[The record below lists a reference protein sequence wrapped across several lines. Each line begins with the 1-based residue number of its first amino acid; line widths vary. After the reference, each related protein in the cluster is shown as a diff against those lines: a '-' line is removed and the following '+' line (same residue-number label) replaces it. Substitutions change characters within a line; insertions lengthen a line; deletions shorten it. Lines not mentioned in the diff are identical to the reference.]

1 METAADELKRIPP
14 QQIEA
19 EQSLLGGILIDSG
32 GLPAALEILKGDEF
46 YRDTHRVIFR
56 AFQELFERNE
66 PIDLV
71 TTADFLASKNQL
83 EGVGGAAYLA
93 SLAEMVPSAAN
104 VATYARIINEK
115 ALLRRLIQTSNEI
128 LSWCYGG
135 GKSVDEILDHAEA
148 SIFSVT
154 EKRMRSSYFQIK
166 DVVKKSIEAIER
178 FQEYREPVTG
188 VPSGYI
194 DLDRLTAGFQP
205 SDLII
210 IAARPSM
217 GKTALA
223 LCIARNA
230 AMKAGV
236 PVGLF
241 SLEMSK
247 EQLAMRLLCAEARVD
262 SHKIRTG
269 FLSQQECVKMLTA
282 AGAFAE
288 VPMYID
294 DTPAISA
301 LELRAKAR
309 RMMADRGLGLVIVD
323 YLQLMRGRESAERR
337 EQEISEIS
345 RSLKSLAK
353 ELNIPVIALAQLNRK
368 VEERH
373 NKRPLLS
380 DLRESGAIE
389 QDADVIAFIYR
400 DEVYNKES
408 PDKGIAEIHI
418 SKHRNGPTGE
428 VKLRYIETYTRFEN
442 LAAMTQA
449 DS

>member
-1 METAADELKRIPP
+1 LEHFADELKKLPP

-19 EQSLLGGILIDSG
+19 EQSLLGGILIESE
-32 GLPAALEILKGDEF
+32 GLPAALEILRGDEF
-46 YRDTHRVIFR
+46 YRETHRIIFR
-56 AFQELFERNE
+56 AFQELFERND
-66 PIDLV
+66 PIDLI
-71 TTADFLASKNQL
+71 TAVDFLTGKSQL
-83 EGVGGAAYLA
+83 DAVGGATYLA
-93 SLAEMVPSAAN
+93 SLTEMVPSAAN
-104 VATYARIINEK
+104 VAAYAKIINEK
-115 ALLRRLIQTSNEI
+115 ALLRRLLQAASEI
-128 LSWCYGG
+128 TSWCYGG
-135 GKSVDEILDHAEA
+135 GKSVEEILDHAESA
-148 SIFSVT
+148 IFSVT
-154 EKRMRSSYFQIK
+154 ENRLRTSYFQIK
-166 DVVKKSIEAIER
+166 DIVKKSIEAIEK
-178 FQEYREPVTG
+178 FQEDREMVTG
-188 VPSGYI
+188 VPSFYT
-194 DLDRLTAGFQP
+194 DLDKLTAGFQP

-230 AMKAGV
+230 AMRGGF
-236 PVGLF
+236 PVGIF

-269 FLSQQECVKMLTA
+269 FLGQQECVKMLNA
-282 AGAFAE
+282 AGLFMDA
-288 VPMYID
+288 PMYID

-309 RMMADRGLGLVIVD
+309 RMMTDRGLGLIVVD
-323 YLQLMRGRESAERR
+323 YLQLMRAREGTERR

-353 ELNIPVIALAQLNRK
+353 ELNIPVIALSQLNRK

-373 NKRPLLS
+373 DKRPLLS

-400 DEVYNKES
+400 DEVYNRDS
-408 PDKGIAEIHI
+408 ADKGIAEIHV
-418 SKHRNGPTGE
+418 SKHRNGPTGNI
-428 VKLRYIETYTRFEN
+428 KLRFIDSYTRFEN
-442 LAAMTQA
+442 LALNA
-449 DS
+449 

>member
-1 METAADELKRIPP
+1 VESLAEELKKVPP

-19 EQSLLGGILIDSG
+19 EQSLLGGILIESE
-32 GLPAALEILKGDEF
+32 GLPAALEVLKGDEF
-46 YRDTHRVIFR
+46 YRDTHRTIYR

-71 TTADFLASKNQL
+71 TAVDYLTGKNQL
-83 EGVGGAAYLA
+83 ESVGGATYLA
-93 SLAEMVPSAAN
+93 SLTEMVPSAAN
-104 VATYARIINEK
+104 VAAYAKIINEK
-115 ALLRRLIQTSNEI
+115 ALLRRLIQAASEI
-128 LSWCYGG
+128 MSSCYGG
-135 GKSVDEILDHAEA
+135 GKSVEEILDHAEA
-148 SIFSVT
+148 VIFSVT
-154 EKRMRSSYFQIK
+154 ENRIRTSYSQIK
-166 DVVKKSIEAIER
+166 DIVKKSIESIER
-178 FQEYREPVTG
+178 FQEYREMVTG
-188 VPSGYI
+188 VASYYT
-194 DLDRLTAGFQP
+194 DLDKLTAGFQA

-230 AMKAGV
+230 AMRGGV
-236 PVGLF
+236 PVGVF

-247 EQLAMRLLCAEARVD
+247 EQLAMRLLCSEARVD

-269 FLSQQECVKMLTA
+269 FPSQQECVKLLNA
-282 AGAFAE
+282 AGLFMDA
-288 VPMYID
+288 PMYID

-309 RMMADRGLGLVIVD
+309 RMMTDRGLGLVIVD
-323 YLQLMRGRESAERR
+323 YLQLMRGREGTERR

-345 RSLKSLAK
+345 RSLKGLAK
-353 ELNIPVIALAQLNRK
+353 ELNVPVIALSQLNRK

-373 NKRPLLS
+373 DKRPLLS

-400 DEVYNKES
+400 DEVYNKDS
-408 PDKGIAEIHI
+408 PDKGIAEIHVG
-418 SKHRNGPTGE
+418 KHRNGPTGN
-428 VKLRYIETYTRFEN
+428 VKLRYIDSYTRFEN
-442 LAAMTQA
+442 LAAGV
-449 DS
+449 

>member
-1 METAADELKRIPP
+1 LESLAEELKKVPP

-19 EQSLLGGILIDSG
+19 EQSLLGGILIESER
-32 GLPAALEILKGDEF
+32 LPAALEVLRGDEF
-46 YRDTHRVIFR
+46 YRDNHRTIFR

-71 TTADFLASKNQL
+71 TAVDYLTGKNQL
-83 EGVGGAAYLA
+83 ESVGGATYLA
-93 SLAEMVPSAAN
+93 SLTEMVPSAAN
-104 VATYARIINEK
+104 VAAYAKIINEK
-115 ALLRRLIQTSNEI
+115 ALLRRLIQAASEI
-128 LSWCYGG
+128 MSWCYGG
-135 GKSVDEILDHAEA
+135 GKNVEEILDHAEA
-148 SIFSVT
+148 AIFSVT
-154 EKRMRSSYFQIK
+154 ENRIRTSYSQIK
-166 DVVKKSIEAIER
+166 DIVKKSIEAIER
-178 FQEYREPVTG
+178 FQEYREMVTG
-188 VPSGYI
+188 VPSYYT
-194 DLDRLTAGFQP
+194 DLDKLTAGFQA

-210 IAARPSM
+210 LAARPSM

-230 AMKAGV
+230 AMRGGV
-236 PVGLF
+236 PVGVF

-247 EQLAMRLLCAEARVD
+247 EQLAMRLLCSEARVD

-269 FLSQQECVKMLTA
+269 FLSQQECVKLLNA
-282 AGAFAE
+282 AGLFMDA
-288 VPMYID
+288 PMYID

-309 RMMADRGLGLVIVD
+309 RMMTDRGLGLIIVD
-323 YLQLMRGRESAERR
+323 YLQLMRGREGTERR

-345 RSLKSLAK
+345 RSLKGLAK
-353 ELNIPVIALAQLNRK
+353 ELNVPVIALSQLNRK

-373 NKRPLLS
+373 DKRPLLS

-400 DEVYNKES
+400 DEVYNKDS

-418 SKHRNGPTGE
+418 SKHRNGPTGN
-428 VKLRYIETYTRFEN
+428 VKLRYIDSYTRFEN
-442 LAAMTQA
+442 LAPGP
-449 DS
+449 

>member
-1 METAADELKRIPP
+1 LENIAEELRKVPP

-19 EQSLLGGILIDSG
+19 EQSLLGGLLIDSE
-32 GLPAALEILKGDEF
+32 GLPAALEVLKGDEF

-66 PIDLV
+66 PIDLI
-71 TTADFLASKNQL
+71 TAVDFLAGKNQL
-83 EGVGGAAYLA
+83 DGVGGATYLA
-93 SLAEMVPSAAN
+93 SLTEMVPSAAN
-104 VATYARIINEK
+104 VAAYAKIINEK
-115 ALLRRLIQTSNEI
+115 ALLRRLIQAASEI
-128 LSWCYGG
+128 MSRCYGG
-135 GKSVDEILDHAEA
+135 GKSVEEVLDHAESA
-148 SIFSVT
+148 IFSVT
-154 EKRMRSSYFQIK
+154 ENRLRTSYFQIK
-166 DVVKKSIEAIER
+166 DIVKKSIEVIER
-178 FQEYREPVTG
+178 LQEDREMVTG
-188 VPSGYI
+188 VPSYYT
-194 DLDRLTAGFQP
+194 DLDKLTAGFQR

-230 AMKAGV
+230 AMRGDV
-236 PVGLF
+236 PVGVF

-269 FLSQQECVKMLTA
+269 FLGQQECVKMLNA
-282 AGAFAE
+282 AGLFMDA
-288 VPMYID
+288 PMYID

-309 RMMADRGLGLVIVD
+309 RMMTDRGLGLIIVD
-323 YLQLMRGRESAERR
+323 YLQLMRAREGAERR

-353 ELNIPVIALAQLNRK
+353 ELNIPVIALSQLNRK

-373 NKRPLLS
+373 DKRPLLS

-400 DEVYNKES
+400 DEVYNRDS
-408 PDKGIAEIHI
+408 ADKGIAEIHV
-418 SKHRNGPTGE
+418 SKHRNGPTGNI
-428 VKLRYIETYTRFEN
+428 KLRFIDSYTRFEN
-442 LAAMTQA
+442 LALSA
-449 DS
+449 

>member
-1 METAADELKRIPP
+1 LESIAEELKKVPP

-19 EQSLLGGILIDSG
+19 EQSLLGGILIESE
-32 GLPAALEILKGDEF
+32 GLPAALEVLKGDEF
-46 YRDTHRVIFR
+46 YRDTHRVIYR

-66 PIDLV
+66 PIDLI
-71 TTADFLASKNQL
+71 TAVDFLNGKNQL
-83 EGVGGAAYLA
+83 EAVGGATYLA
-93 SLAEMVPSAAN
+93 SLTEMVPSAAN
-104 VATYARIINEK
+104 VAAYAKIINEK
-115 ALLRRLIQTSNEI
+115 ALLRRLIQAAGEI
-128 LSWCYGG
+128 MSSSYGG
-135 GKSVDEILDHAEA
+135 GKSVEEILDQAEA
-148 SIFSVT
+148 AIFAVT
-154 EKRMRSSYFQIK
+154 ENRMRTSYFQIK
-166 DVVKKSIEAIER
+166 DIVKKSIEAIEKY
-178 FQEYREPVTG
+178 QEYRETVTG
-188 VPSGYI
+188 VPSFYT
-194 DLDRLTAGFQP
+194 DLDKITAGFQP

-230 AMKAGV
+230 AMRGNV
-236 PVGLF
+236 PVGVF

-269 FLSQQECVKMLTA
+269 FLGQQECVKMLNA
-282 AGAFAE
+282 AGSFMDA
-288 VPMYID
+288 PMYID

-309 RMMADRGLGLVIVD
+309 RMKADRGLGLIIVD
-323 YLQLMRGRESAERR
+323 YLQLMRGRQGAERR
-337 EQEISEIS
+337 EQEISEVS

-353 ELNIPVIALAQLNRK
+353 ELNVPVIALSQLNRK

-373 NKRPLLS
+373 EKRPLLS

-400 DEVYNKES
+400 DEVYNKDSSE
-408 PDKGIAEIHI
+408 KGIAEIEI
-418 SKHRNGPTGE
+418 SKHRNGPTGT
-428 VKLRYIETYTRFEN
+428 VKLRYIDTYTRFEN
-442 LAAMTQA
+442 LALNA
-449 DS
+449 